1 MIVLMIL
8 LGFTLTIFVH
18 ELGHFLAARMV
29 GVKVKTFAIGMGPK
43 ILRLYTDKKGTDYI
57 IALLPIGGYVEML
70 GQEDIPKSNKKK
82 TKKNTFEEGHYLSKT
97 PLQRIFIVTAGV
109 MMNLIFAYFL
119 IVTAFKIGV
128 PFTTNK
134 VGGFMP
140 SFPINNSGVQL
151 RDQITHINDK
161 KVETWEDILT
171 EVAFIKDPSKEVV
184 IGVKR
189 FDKNLTFKTKL
200 KKIDQ
205 NNDLPPQLGIL
216 PYSAA
221 IIHQKKQP
229 QKNGLSNSLVNQGEI
244 IKAHIPSANLTKQTP
259 YGIYQL
265 IYNNPNKEVTL
276 FVKKENEIIIQKTTI
291 PAEKIFS
298 KGYMLKAIIDVLPSG
313 AAEKAGLQ
321 NGDEILSFNGKVIK
335 GWEDLNE
342 SSKKIQSNKPII
354 LSIKRESLITNLTLN
369 PHFDPNKERYFLGI
383 SHSIA
388 FKEKSNQISYLNPS
402 LAKLGDGLRIGD
414 QVLKTK
420 IKETIIDFVIVR
432 RGKPKIVSIS
442 KLILDLKEKGHLVKL
457 KEENKTI
464 RYSLGVSLYK
474 GFGKTRDE
482 LKEVYT
488 FLQRLLTGKLSVKM
502 LGGPIRIFE
511 VSYYVAENKGLAY
524 FILLFA
530 KIGISLAIVNMLPI
544 PVVDGG
550 HFIILLYELFRRKP
564 IKQEILNVIHI
575 CGLVFLICLFVF
587 VFYNDIR
594 SLK

>member
-8 LGFTLTIFVH
+8 IGFTLTIFVH
-18 ELGHFLAARMV
+18 ELGHFLAARIV

-43 ILRLYTDKKGTDYI
+43 ILHLYTDKKGTDYI

-70 GQEDIPKSNKKK
+70 GQEDLPKRNTKK
-82 TKKNTFEEGHYLSKT
+82 TKKNLFEEGHYLSKT

-109 MMNLIFAYFL
+109 IMNLIFAYFL
-119 IVTAFKIGV
+119 IVIAFKIGV

-151 RDQITHINDK
+151 RDEVTHINDK
-161 KVETWEDILT
+161 KVETWEEILT
-171 EVAFIKDPSKEVV
+171 EVAFIKDTSKEVV
-184 IGVKR
+184 LGVKR
-189 FDKNLTFKTKL
+189 LDKNLTFKTKL
-200 KKIDQ
+200 KKINQ
-205 NNDLPPQLGIL
+205 KNDLPPQLGIL

-221 IIHQKKQP
+221 IIHQK
-229 QKNGLSNSLVNQGEI
+229 NDVSNSLITQGEI
-244 IKAHIPSANLTKQTP
+244 IKAHIPTANLTRQTP
-259 YGIYQL
+259 YGIYDL
-265 IYNNPNKEVTL
+265 IYNNPNKQVTL
-276 FVKKENEIIIQKTTI
+276 FVRKENQIVIQKTII

-298 KGYMLKAIIDVLPSG
+298 KGYMLKAIIDVLPNG
-313 AAEKAGLQ
+313 AAEKAGFK
-321 NGDEILSFNGKVIK
+321 NGDEILSFNGEVIK
-335 GWEDLNE
+335 GWEDLNQ
-342 SSKKIQSNKPII
+342 SSKKIQANKPII
-354 LSIKRESLITNLTLN
+354 LSIKREDIITNLTLT
-369 PHFDPNKERYFLGI
+369 PQFDSNKERYFLGI
-383 SHSIA
+383 SHSIT
-388 FKEKSNQISYLNPS
+388 FKEKANQVSYLNPS
-402 LAKLGDGLRIGD
+402 LSKLGEGLKVGD
-414 QVLKTK
+414 QILKTK
-420 IKETIIDFVIVR
+420 IKETIVDFVIVR
-432 RGKPKIVSIS
+432 RGKPKVVSIS

-457 KEENKTI
+457 KEENKII
-464 RYSLGVSLYK
+464 RYSLGTSLYK
-474 GFGKTRDE
+474 AFGKTGDE

-488 FLQRLLTGKLSVKM
+488 FLQRLITGKMSVKM

-530 KIGISLAIVNMLPI
+530 KIGVSLAIVNMLPI

-575 CGLVFLICLFVF
+575 CGLIFLICLFVF